1 MLWLQ
6 LLNRSQSLFL
16 NYDPVQSHFKAIT
29 GLSEIHETLVAAPLS
44 CLTLLLELLDHESV
58 YRSEGVAQAKYAY
71 FPDRE
76 RH

>member
-6 LLNRSQSLFL
+6 LFNRSQSLFL
-16 NYDPVQSHFKAIT
+16 NYDPVESHFKAIT
-29 GLSEIHETLVAAPLS
+29 SLSEIHETLVAAPLS

-58 YRSEGVAQAKYAY
+58 YGSESVAQAKNAD
-71 FPDRE
+71 FTDGE